1 MKMRLLNTA
10 LAAFLMAGTA
20 QAMADTNTQDS
31 PATLSLSGV
40 ITPDVAGCVV
50 SFDKTLVYLQENVNR
65 LPLQGNKA
73 LNPTHVM
80 AYISGKN
87 NKGESNLACSEAVKA
102 GQIALKF
109 TGAADD
115 ADGTTLANAYTESNG
130 AKGVGLG
137 IFGPGDYAPIAI
149 NKDTLNVAATL
160 PDDLRGA
167 VQFNVEMVK
176 LTDQQV
182 TPGAVYGALTVQIE
196 RL

>member
-1 MKMRLLNTA
+1 
-10 LAAFLMAGTA
+10 
-20 QAMADTNTQDS
+20 
-31 PATLSLSGV
+31 
-40 ITPDVAGCVV
+40 
-50 SFDKTLVYLQENVNR
+50 
-65 LPLQGNKA
+65 
-73 LNPTHVM
+73 M

-149 NKDTLNVAATL
+149 NKGTLNVAATL

>member
-1 MKMRLLNTA
+1 LPVVIFICNLIRLV
-10 LAAFLMAGTA
+10 
-20 QAMADTNTQDS
+20 TNRY
-31 PATLSLSGV
+31 
-40 ITPDVAGCVV
+40 V
-50 SFDKTLVYLQENVNR
+50 SFIKENYRRSISTVTLPAIIPAVISVLVSLTGCTPKVTDGVLVKNVNR

-130 AKGVGLG
+130 ALY
-137 IFGPGDYAPIAI
+137 I
-149 NKDTLNVAATL
+149 
-160 PDDLRGA
+160 
-167 VQFNVEMVK
+167 
-176 LTDQQV
+176 
-182 TPGAVYGALTVQIE
+182 
-196 RL
+196 